1 MIALL
6 RSEFRLM
13 WRPLIWW
20 TIGIVLL
27 VLLTVAFF
35 PSVQGAPGF
44 DEMMEQLP
52 ESVRPLIG
60 TMDITS
66 PVGYLLSQL
75 YVFFLPTV
83 IFVYAIGRGSATI
96 AGEEESGTLDLL
108 LAQPIS
114 RTMLYTTKA
123 IAVALGTGFLVL
135 ASWLP
140 IQLVGPLF
148 TLNVPAWD
156 LIAVTI
162 NLFLLSFFFAAIA
175 LAVAS
180 AMGRRMMGAA
190 VAAAFAFLTFL
201 LDGFGQS
208 VDWLESLRP
217 LTPWYWYDPTAALS
231 AGEILPGA
239 VVLASAA
246 VVIAAIGLFAFRRR
260 SLSS

>member
-1 MIALL
+1 VIALL
-6 RSEFRLM
+6 ASEFRLM

-20 TIGIVLL
+20 VIGVVFI
-27 VLLTVAFF
+27 VLLTVVFF
-35 PSVQGAPGF
+35 PSVQASPGF

-60 TMDITS
+60 TIDITS
-66 PVGYLLSQL
+66 PAGYLLSQL

-96 AGEEESGTLDLL
+96 AGEEEAGTLDLL

-114 RTMLYTTKA
+114 RTMLYATKTL
-123 IAVALGTGFLVL
+123 AVALGTGFLVL

-140 IQLVGPLF
+140 IQLIGPLF
-148 TLNVPAWD
+148 NLNLPAWD

-162 NLFLLSFFFAAIA
+162 NLFLLSLLFAGIA
-175 LAVAS
+175 LAVA
-180 AMGRRMMGAA
+180 AALGRRMMGAA
-190 VAAAFAFLTFL
+190 VAAALAFATFL

-208 VDWLESLRP
+208 IDWLQGFRP
-217 LTPWYWYDPTAALS
+217 LAPWYWYDPTAALS

-239 VVLASAA
+239 AVLASAA
-246 VVIAAIGLFAFRRR
+246 VVTAAIGLVAFRRR